1 MKWLY
6 QKVKNLSLSL
16 LPIVLCDWV
25 INGSEEMGNMI
36 LHNQKQNIYF
46 LMVKK
51 NCTYQKVTP
60 HPHPLLGVEN
70 NHSKWPTIKL
80 SCFLYQSPLPFFF
93 FFFFQPKLFFPPNI
107 FTLRFWICCMALQM
121 TKYRSL
127 TKNLSA
133 WVSLKVKYG
142 CLVENLSWLIIVNLR
157 L

>member
-1 MKWLY
+1 MVKWMKWLY

-93 FFFFQPKLFFPPNI
+93 FSFFNLNYFF
-107 FTLRFWICCMALQM
+107 LQ
-121 TKYRSL
+121 TFSPFDFEFVVWRSKWL
-127 TKNLSA
+127 NTE
-133 WVSLKVKYG
+133 VSLKT
-142 CLVENLSWLIIVNLR
+142 
-157 L
+157 